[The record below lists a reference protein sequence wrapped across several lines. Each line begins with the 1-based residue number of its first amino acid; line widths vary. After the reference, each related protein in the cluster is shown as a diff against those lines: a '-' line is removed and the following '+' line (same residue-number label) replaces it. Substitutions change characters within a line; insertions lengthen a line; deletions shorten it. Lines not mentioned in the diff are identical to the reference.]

1 MNDSPLRVV
10 IIGCGVIGRK
20 RARAMPGGQLVACAD
35 TIEARAVELAAA
47 IPGCQAYVSWRDM
60 LAQTTCDIVVVST
73 PHSSLAEIVIAAIE
87 HERNVLVEKPGA
99 RFAAEIEPVDALA
112 RARGVQVR
120 IGLNHRYH
128 RALRKAHQLVT
139 AGELG
144 ELMFVRA
151 RYGHGGRVGYDRE
164 WRADPKLSGGGELI
178 DQGAHLIDLARWF
191 LGDFVTVQGFAP
203 HLLLGHAG

>member
-47 IPGCQAYVSWRDM
+47 IPGCRAYVSWRDM

-87 HERNVLVEKPGA
+87 HERNVLVEKPG
-99 RFAAEIEPVDALA
+99 
-112 RARGVQVR
+112 RASQPG
-120 IGLNHRYH
+120 
-128 RALRKAHQLVT
+128 
-139 AGELG
+139 
-144 ELMFVRA
+144 
-151 RYGHGGRVGYDRE
+151 
-164 WRADPKLSGGGELI
+164 SS
-178 DQGAHLIDLARWF
+178 RW
-191 LGDFVTVQGFAP
+191 TRS
-203 HLLLGHAG
+203 HGHAACRCGSASIIATIVRSARLTSW